1 MKKEMIQSFV
11 AIAIAVII
19 GAGLAWAGSQH
30 NTVTI
35 LNIPIFA
42 FLLLMAFF
50 IQWISFIPS
59 YLLKTEKFYDL
70 TGSLTYISM
79 ILFAL
84 IKMDRYDI
92 RSLVLTALVLLW
104 AFRLGLYLF
113 KRILTA
119 GQDTRFKDIK
129 QSAIRFLLAWTLQA
143 LWISFTAGAAFA
155 AITSAHEVQMNIFD
169 MVGIVVWLIGFGFEA
184 IADLQKSKFNANPQN
199 RGKFINIGLWSISR
213 HPNYF
218 GEIVIWIG
226 IAIISFQALEGA
238 RYITLLSPVFVALL
252 ITQISGLPILEKL
265 ADERWGGQAEY
276 EEYKQKTPVLIPTIL
291 FLFTKRG

>member
-1 MKKEMIQSFV
+1 MIMKKEMIQSFV
-11 AIAIAVII
+11 GIAIAIII

-50 IQWISFIPS
+50 IQWIAFIPS

-70 TGSLTYISM
+70 TGSLTYISL

-92 RSLVLTALVLLW
+92 RSLVLTVLVLIW
-104 AFRLGLYLF
+104 AFRLGIYLF

-119 GQDTRFKDIK
+119 GQDTRFTDIK
-129 QSAIRFLLAWTLQA
+129 QSAIRLLLAWTLQA

-155 AITSAHEVQMNIFD
+155 AITSAHEVTMNIFD
-169 MVGIVVWLIGFGFEA
+169 MVGVIVWLIGFGCES

-276 EEYKQKTPVLIPTIL
+276 EEYKLKTPVLIPTIL
-291 FLFTKRG
+291 FKKRG